1 MPETLHLFS
10 TWLHILAATVWI
22 GGMAALGLLLVPL
35 LRRERFRDVARPLL
49 YASALRFRW
58 IGWGALGVLVVTGLV
73 NVRARGIP
81 WAAWIAPQFWGTAW
95 GLALGW
101 KLLLVVTTLAV
112 SAVHDFHFGPKAIRL
127 MQEAPEHPK
136 TERMRWWSSW
146 LGRLTLVLSLAILW
160 FAVLLPRG
168 GL

>member
-1 MPETLHLFS
+1 MNETLHLLS
-10 TWLHILAATVWI
+10 IWLHILAATIWI

-35 LRRERFRDVARPLL
+35 LRQERFRDVARPFLH
-49 YASALRFRW
+49 ASALRFRW
-58 IGWGALGVLVVTGLV
+58 IGWGALIVLIATGLI
-73 NVRARGIP
+73 NTRAQGIP
-81 WAAWIAPQFWGTAW
+81 WAAWLDMGFWETAW

-101 KLLLVVTTLAV
+101 KLLLVLLTLV
-112 SAVHDFHFGPKAIRL
+112 ISAVHDFHLGPKAIHL
-127 MQEAPEHPK
+127 MQEAPESDEAEH
-136 TERMRWWSSW
+136 MRRWSSW